1 MSRNNLLLIVGVIVV
16 AAVIIFNL
24 DMEVELVAAQGL
36 HDGEPRTA
44 E

>member
-24 DMEVELVAAQGL
+24 DMEVADKEETVS
-36 HDGEPRTA
+36 
-44 E
+44 